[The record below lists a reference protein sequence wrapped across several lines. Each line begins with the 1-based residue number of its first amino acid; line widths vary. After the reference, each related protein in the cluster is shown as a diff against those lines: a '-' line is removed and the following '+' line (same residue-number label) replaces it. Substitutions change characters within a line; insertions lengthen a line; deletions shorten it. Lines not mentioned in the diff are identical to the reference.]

1 MCLSHTDV
9 PSSWSILVPSIP
21 FKLSTS
27 VPVVLLIPFLF
38 LSQCFLLVFLVSS
51 DPVLKECSGSAN
63 KGKF

>member
-1 MCLSHTDV
+1 MYLSHTDV
-9 PSSWSILVPSIP
+9 SSSWSILILSIP

-27 VPVVLLIPFLF
+27 VPVVLLTPFLF
-38 LSQCFLLVFLVSS
+38 LSQCFLSLFLVSS